1 MFEFT
6 ILIAIS
12 LLVVGMYLILYYT
25 SRYNSYTS
33 KENNC
38 NLIKVGV
45 VTSAYIFAIALEE
58 ILNIYS

>member
-6 ILIAIS
+6 IFIAIS
-12 LLVVGMYLILYYT
+12 LFVVGMYLILYYT

-38 NLIKVGV
+38 NLIRVGV
-45 VTSAYIFAIALEE
+45 VTFAYIFAIALAT

>member
-6 ILIAIS
+6 IFIAIS
-12 LLVVGMYLILYYT
+12 LFVVGMYLILYYI
-25 SRYNSYTS
+25 SNYNSYTS

-38 NLIKVGV
+38 NLIRVGI
-45 VTSAYIFAIALEE
+45 VTSTYILAIALAE